1 MKLQHLAVIF
11 ILIVLPISLILG
23 SYTAGKMQT
32 LSLQI
37 SYDNKLYNATYD
49 AVKAFQLNTIHSGE
63 SNIVDSKLRD
73 IEASVT
79 TFFTSLQNNFE
90 MNGYHVTSLQNY
102 VPAVVFALY
111 DGYYI
116 YTPYKNTID
125 SETADKLKSNT
136 SYKPNE
142 MINQIKPY
150 VYYSCRY
157 KRGNIDVVITYS
169 LDSYVSIKGYNSS
182 GNYINLSGYLLTD
195 VKKEGSIY
203 KYNNVEIAPNET
215 LKEQVIVEGELKTLS
230 FRKINGTKY
239 YYDNG
244 EVFTLTN
251 KG

>member
-90 MNGYHVTSLQNY
+90 MSGYHVTSLQNY

-157 KRGNIDVVITYS
+157 KRGN
-169 LDSYVSIKGYNSS
+169 
-182 GNYINLSGYLLTD
+182 
-195 VKKEGSIY
+195 
-203 KYNNVEIAPNET
+203 
-215 LKEQVIVEGELKTLS
+215 
-230 FRKINGTKY
+230 
-239 YYDNG
+239 
-244 EVFTLTN
+244 N
-251 KG
+251 KHY